1 MATTLKNTPAY
12 DDQLTAWHNQRL
24 WYLLCGAG
32 AVIAVLI
39 VVLCIVTLRPHNT
52 PYVIEVDSKG
62 EPTGTIQPFRL
73 QEPVT
78 DNTIRYSLGEYIREA
93 FCVTHSFAE
102 NKMNLSHVYALST
115 GQASQALTAYYRG
128 DHDTKNPLFVTNK
141 YWQDV
146 RIVRTLKLPAA
157 STYQVDYILD
167 RHDNNGSFTGVQT
180 NWRATMRIVQAKP
193 TDNNPLGIFV
203 TDLDFEPEAK

>member
-1 MATTLKNTPAY
+1 MATPLRHTPAY
-12 DDQLTAWHNQRL
+12 EDRLTAWHNQRL

-39 VVLCIVTLRPHNT
+39 VVLCVVILRPHGT
-52 PYVIEVDSKG
+52 PYVIEVDKKG
-62 EPTGTIQPFRL
+62 EPTGTLQPFML

-78 DNTIRYSLGEYIREA
+78 DKTIRYSLGEYIREA
-93 FCVTHSFAE
+93 FCVTHISGE
-102 NKMNLSHVYALST
+102 NQMNLSQVYAMST
-115 GQASQALTAYYRG
+115 GQATGALTAYYRAN
-128 DHDTKNPLFVTNK
+128 HDANNPLFVANK

-146 RIVRTLKLPAA
+146 RIVRTLKLPAP

-193 TDNNPLGIFV
+193 TDNNPLGIWV
-203 TDLDFEPEAK
+203 SDLDFEPEAK